1 MIFSFSCFVIISHLP
16 KDERATYDDN
26 PQVIAYL
33 DIKDPPR
40 RDKLFHKN
48 FLRLLL
54 LLKSLQ

>member
-1 MIFSFSCFVIISHLP
+1 MSHLP

-33 DIKDPPR
+33 DIKDPPH